1 MAQQPQ
7 PNTQIPFLTRRSRR
21 RVRQTAIRFIT
32 FALLLTGVI
41 MYFARTGLTPTPSD
55 PHLSAQPAPQLAQQ
69 DPRWLTLPAMNRS
82 FTTHAIGRGEAL
94 IDLLR
99 DNEVPANEAHTAVG
113 ALSKEFDPRRLMPE
127 QEIRIFWESPSD
139 LNAPDLKRFAG
150 FDLVPEPTR
159 HIVVR
164 RMASQVYIASSFQ
177 RKLTERHFLAR
188 TLINSSV
195 YEAARAS
202 GMAPATVIQLIRMFS
217 YNIDFQRDIREG
229 DQFEVLYTRLFD
241 SENNLAEEGDI
252 LYAALTNQGRKF
264 AMWAIKQADGGL
276 AYYDAEGVSARRL
289 LMKTPVDGARLS
301 SRFGKRRHPI
311 LGYTRLHRG
320 LDFAAPSGT
329 PIYAAGNGQIV
340 EIGRKG
346 DFGNYIR
353 IRHSNGYETAYAHML
368 RFSQGLK
375 KGGRVSQGQI
385 IGRVGASGL
394 ATGPH
399 LHYEVILNGKHINP
413 RTLAL
418 PAATALDTAGRARL
432 NSIRS
437 EVELRIRTLSVAADT
452 RRAAKASGGDL
463 N

>member
-1 MAQQPQ
+1 MAQHPQPQ
-7 PNTQIPFLTRRSRR
+7 SQIPFLTRRSRR
-21 RVRQTAIRFIT
+21 RVRQTAIRFVT
-32 FALLLTGVI
+32 FAVLLSAIIT
-41 MYFARTGLTPTPSD
+41 YFARTGLTPAPSD
-55 PHLSAQPAPQLAQQ
+55 PHLSAQPAPQLAKQ
-69 DPRWLTLPAMNRS
+69 DPRWLALPAMNRS
-82 FTTHAIGRGEAL
+82 FTIHKIGRGEAL

-99 DNEVPANEAHTAVG
+99 ENQVAANEAQSAVA
-113 ALSKEFDPRRLMPE
+113 ALGQEFDPRQLMPG
-127 QEIRIFWESPSD
+127 QEIRIFWESPSE
-139 LNAPDLKRFAG
+139 LPREINRFAG
-150 FDLVPEPTR
+150 LDLVPEPTR

-164 RMASQVYIASSFQ
+164 RMASQDYIATSFQ
-177 RKLTERHFLAR
+177 RELTQRHFFAR

-202 GMAPATVIQLIRMFS
+202 GMAPSTVIQLIRMFS

-252 LYAALTNQGRKF
+252 LYASLTNQGRKF
-264 AMWAIKQADGGL
+264 AMWAIPQTNGTL
-276 AYYDAEGVSARRL
+276 AYYDADGVSARRL

-320 LDFAAPSGT
+320 LDFAAPPGT
-329 PIYAAGNGQIV
+329 PIYAAGDGQIV

-413 RTLAL
+413 RTLDL
-418 PAATALDTAGRARL
+418 PAATALDVTGRSRL
-432 NSIRS
+432 NSIRQDI
-437 EVELRIRTLSVAADT
+437 ENRIRALSVVTGD
-452 RRAAKASGGDL
+452 RRAVTRASGRA